1 MGGWGASL
9 TAALIPLPA
18 GSDPTAAARGNY
30 MAPGRKPAEG
40 RLGPG
45 GSEYAGGDTDGRDHA
60 AESGVSRSPG
70 ESCAS
75 TCSCTLLHAW
85 KERVGGHKA
94 GSRTRVISAWCA
106 VLNDAEGFHA
116 AEHRCLLPVPLVCC
130 FILLCGVC

>member
-40 RLGPG
+40 RLGLG

-75 TCSCTLLHAW
+75 TCSCTLSHAHA
-85 KERVGGHKA
+85 RFCMRGRRGLGGTKPA
-94 GSRTRVISAWCA
+94 A
-106 VLNDAEGFHA
+106 VRGLSL
-116 AEHRCLLPVPLVCC
+116 R
-130 FILLCGVC
+130 GVQC